1 MSVMIHVG
9 WLKVPKTVLVTGATR
24 GLGKAVAAGLAQ
36 SGATVVMVARDPAQG
51 AAAGGEVRAASH
63 GAEVHVLV
71 GDLANIGDTRRIAA
85 EVIARHDGLSL
96 LVNNAGVSKFSR
108 EVTEDGLERTF
119 ATNHLA
125 PFLLSNLLLEVL
137 AQNAP
142 AAIVNVASEQHRW
155 VRSIPWDDLQ
165 AERTFRPIEVYN
177 LTKLYNILFTAE
189 LARRVQDRSVA
200 VNCLSPGFLRTDLG
214 REATGFFRLFLALSR
229 PFRKPPELGAAA
241 VMKIAEAEV
250 TGRYFRGTAPAT
262 PSLLARDPQAAAR
275 LWDLSWDLVS
285 TASQRPGGLP

>member
-24 GLGKAVAAGLAQ
+24 GLGKAGAAGLAQ
-36 SGATVVMVARDPAQG
+36 TGATVVMVARDRGQA

-63 GAEVHVLV
+63 GAEVHILV

-137 AQNAP
+137 ARNAP
-142 AAIVNVASEQHRW
+142 AAILNVASEQHRW
-155 VRSIPWDDLQ
+155 LRSIPWDDVPTDRGVQPDKALQ
-165 AERTFRPIEVYN
+165 HPVHGRAGSARSGSERRRQLPEPGIPTDRPGPGGD
-177 LTKLYNILFTAE
+177 
-189 LARRVQDRSVA
+189 RV
-200 VNCLSPGFLRTDLG
+200 L
-214 REATGFFRLFLALSR
+214 
-229 PFRKPPELGAAA
+229 
-241 VMKIAEAEV
+241 
-250 TGRYFRGTAPAT
+250 
-262 PSLLARDPQAAAR
+262 PSLPGLEPSLPQTTRSRGRSGDQGRRSRGDWPLLPGDGARHAKPAG
-275 LWDLSWDLVS
+275 
-285 TASQRPGGLP
+285 QRSSGCRPPLGP